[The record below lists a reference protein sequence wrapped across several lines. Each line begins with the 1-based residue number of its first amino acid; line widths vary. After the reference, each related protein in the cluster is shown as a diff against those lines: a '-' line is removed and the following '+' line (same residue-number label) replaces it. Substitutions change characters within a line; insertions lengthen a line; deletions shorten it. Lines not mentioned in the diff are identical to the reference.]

1 MQDQDAFIDTKE
13 ESLLSGLGVHNNDNV
28 NDIEAGTTQLLLR
41 DDIDRLGGSIES
53 ASIFGFVDN

>member
-1 MQDQDAFIDTKE
+1 MQDQDAFVDLKE
-13 ESLLSGLGVHNNDNV
+13 ESLLSGLGVHNND